1 MTDRDPF
8 SPLDEQN
15 EQEEL
20 TNSGHEQPDASGD
33 DEIIMPVPEYAERLR
48 KRWNGTGG
56 ANQATCGGIATLTV
70 GGLSQSCASTM
81 LMAKQYLPFCW
92 VRSATGEGWNARSAP
107 EPRPLFNL
115 NRLAARPDA
124 PVLVVE
130 GEKCVRAAE
139 KAFPD
144 YVVVTSSGG
153 AHAAAKTDLA
163 ALAGR
168 PEAMI
173 WPDADEAGSDY
184 ANDVGLILHGLGMS
198 NIRVVD
204 ANTLASRTPDGTTR
218 EPPLGWDV
226 ADAIEEGWQ
235 SEALR
240 KAVDEAAKPW
250 MPCSSTDPTGTNG
263 TNGTGYGEDISS
275 READTN
281 AWEHPD
287 LSYLGTGRSA
297 PPPFPMEVLGEFW
310 GLWCSKHAV
319 ARNAPVDYV
328 AGALLAVTGALI
340 GNKRWPYAGGEWG
353 EPPILWVGLVGAPG
367 SGKSPAQDPVL
378 DAVRQL
384 ERDAAHEMAAEV
396 ASYKEKL
403 VVAKAAHEKWEQ
415 DVKKAFKND

>member
-1 MTDRDPF
+1 
-8 SPLDEQN
+8 
-15 EQEEL
+15 
-20 TNSGHEQPDASGD
+20 
-33 DEIIMPVPEYAERLR
+33 MPVPEYAERLR
-48 KRWNGTGG
+48 EALERDWGRKPSYVWWYCDVDGRRSFAVVRFDDADG
-56 ANQATCGGIATLTV
+56 
-70 GGLSQSCASTM
+70 
-81 LMAKQYLPFCW
+81 KKYFPFCW
-92 VRSATGEGWNARSAP
+92 VRSATGEGWNARSVP
-107 EPRPLFNL
+107 EPRPSLISTGSL
-115 NRLAARPDA
+115 PGQMPQSWWSKARNACETP
-124 PVLVVE
+124 
-130 GEKCVRAAE
+130 RR
-139 KAFPD
+139 
-144 YVVVTSSGG
+144 SSQITGG
-153 AHAAAKTDLA
+153 YLIGRCHAAAKTDWA
-163 ALAGR
+163 AFAGSPRGDDLAGCR
-168 PEAMI
+168 RSRE
-173 WPDADEAGSDY
+173 DLCD
-184 ANDVGLILHGLGMS
+184 DVGSISMDLGVS

-204 ANTLASRTPDGTTR
+204 ANALASRMPDGTTR

-297 PPPFPMEVLGEFW
+297 PPSFPLEVLGEFW
-310 GLWCSKHAV
+310 GPWCSKHAM

-378 DAVRQL
+378 DAC
-384 ERDAAHEMAAEV
+384 AAT
-396 ASYKEKL
+396 
-403 VVAKAAHEKWEQ
+403 
-415 DVKKAFKND
+415 